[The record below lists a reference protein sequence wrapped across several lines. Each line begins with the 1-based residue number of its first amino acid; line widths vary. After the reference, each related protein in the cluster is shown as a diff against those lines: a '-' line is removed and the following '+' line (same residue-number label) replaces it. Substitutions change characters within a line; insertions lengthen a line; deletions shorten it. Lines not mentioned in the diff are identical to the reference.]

1 MKWFKMRELVEAVTS
16 VVKGPYT
23 HAFPAEPT
31 ELPDWIRGK
40 PVYHADGCIG
50 CGACATVCPVRAI
63 EVTDVRRADGTPVRR
78 FELHY
83 DSCVFCGDCARR
95 CATQEGITL
104 SDEYELSGFDR
115 SEMIESIEKE
125 LASCELCG
133 ASIAPRDQ
141 LHWIYNRLGSMAY
154 ANVTVY
160 LAAQEALGLRDR
172 VPRDDRPLDRT
183 DSQRVLCPSCRRS
196 VTLLDEW
203 GPIQP

>member
-40 PVYHADGCIG
+40 PVYDADGCIG

-63 EVTDVRRADGTPVRR
+63 EVTELRREDGVRVRR

-83 DSCVFCGDCARR
+83 DNCVFCGDCVRR
-95 CATQEGITL
+95 CSTQTGITL
-104 SDEYELSGFDR
+104 SDQYELSGFDR
-115 SEMIESIEKE
+115 SEMIESIDKE
-125 LASCELCG
+125 LVSCELCDE
-133 ASIAPRDQ
+133 SIAPRDQ
-141 LHWIYNRLGSMAY
+141 LYWIYNRLGSMAY
-154 ANVTVY
+154 SNVTVF
-160 LAAQEALGLRDR
+160 LTAQEALGLRDR

-183 DSQRVLCPSCRRS
+183 DSQRALCPSCRRS